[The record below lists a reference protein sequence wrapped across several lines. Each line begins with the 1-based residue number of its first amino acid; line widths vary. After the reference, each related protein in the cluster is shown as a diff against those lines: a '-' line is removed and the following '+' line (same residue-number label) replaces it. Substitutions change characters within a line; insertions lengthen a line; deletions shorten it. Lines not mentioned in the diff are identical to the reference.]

1 VIRFLGRW
9 RESNMTFRT
18 VAGAVALSLFTAA
31 CSDVPTAGPMAS
43 EIEDQAGPQGT
54 PATKLTF
61 VDVTEQVC
69 NALEGRHLQSFRASF
84 GMNAPAPDLKLQV
97 GDQLNVT
104 IWEAGTS
111 SLFSTAATAGPTGQI
126 LPTSHGVQL
135 PEIVVNHD
143 GTISIPYAG
152 RLQVVGKEP
161 EQVEDLIETS
171 LKDKSNGLRATVS
184 VMHSASNTV
193 TVTGEVGGSTR
204 VPLDLNGDRV
214 LDAIAAAGGIRVPV
228 SEATIRLTRGRQTA
242 SLRYDDILEDPGE
255 NIFMQ
260 AGDTLTV
267 AHEPQSYAAF
277 GALAANADV
286 PFGQAKLTLDEA
298 LAKAGGLQDQ
308 RADPTGI
315 FVFRFEPI
323 EIAQKIAP
331 GAGPQTADGVPVIY
345 HLDLRQAQS
354 YFLARQFVLRDKD
367 MIYVANARL
376 TELEKFLGVVGTV
389 LGPVATT
396 AAAGATISAYSH

>member
-1 VIRFLGRW
+1 
-9 RESNMTFRT
+9 MTFRT
-18 VAGAVALSLFTAA
+18 VASAVALSIFTAA

-43 EIEDQAGPQGT
+43 EIAEQAGPQGT

-61 VDVTEQVC
+61 VDLSERVC
-69 NALEGRHLQSFRASF
+69 DILQGRHLQSFRASF

-104 IWEAGTS
+104 VWEAGAN

-135 PEIVVNHD
+135 PVIVVNHD

-161 EQVEDLIETS
+161 EQVEDLIENA
-171 LKDKSNGLRATVS
+171 LRDKSGGLKATLS
-184 VMHSASNTV
+184 VVHSASNSV
-193 TVTGEVGGSTR
+193 TVTGEVGGSAR

-214 LDAIAAAGGIRVPV
+214 LDAIASAGGIRIPV

-242 SLRYDDILEDPGE
+242 SLRYDQILEDPGE
-255 NIFMQ
+255 NIYVQ

-267 AHEPQSYAAF
+267 AHEPQSFSAF
-277 GALAANADV
+277 GALASNAEV
-286 PFGQAKLTLDEA
+286 PFGRAKLTLDEA
-298 LAKAGGLQDQ
+298 LARAGGLQDQ

-315 FVFRFEPI
+315 FVFRFEPP
-323 EIAQKIAP
+323 ELVDKFAP
-331 GAGPQTADGVPVIY
+331 GAGPQTPAGVPVIY

-354 YFLARQFVLRDKD
+354 YFLARQFALRDKD
-367 MIYVANARL
+367 IVYVANARL

>member
-1 VIRFLGRW
+1 
-9 RESNMTFRT
+9 
-18 VAGAVALSLFTAA
+18 
-31 CSDVPTAGPMAS
+31 MAS
-43 EIEDQAGPQGT
+43 EIVDQAGPQGT

-61 VDVTEQVC
+61 VDLSENVC
-69 NALEGRHLQSFRASF
+69 NILASRHLQSFRASF
-84 GMNAPAPDLKLQV
+84 GMNTPAPDLKLEV
-97 GDQLNVT
+97 GDQLSVT
-104 IWEAGTS
+104 IWEAGVN
-111 SLFSTAATAGPTGQI
+111 SLFSSAATAGPTGQI
-126 LPTSHGVQL
+126 LATSHGVLL
-135 PEIVVNHD
+135 PPIVVNHD

-161 EQVEDLIETS
+161 EQVEDLIERS
-171 LKDKSNGLRATVS
+171 LSDKSNGLKATVS
-184 VMHSASNTV
+184 VTRSFNNSV

-214 LDAIAAAGGIRVPV
+214 LDTIAAAGGIRIPV

-242 SLRYDDILEDPGE
+242 SLRYDEILEDPGE
-255 NIFMQ
+255 NIYMQ

-267 AHEPQSYAAF
+267 AHEPQSFTAF
-277 GALAANADV
+277 GALGANSEVA
-286 PFGQAKLTLDEA
+286 FGRAKLTLDEA

-315 FVFRFEPI
+315 FLFRFEPP
-323 EIAQKIAP
+323 ELVQKFAP
-331 GAGPQTADGVPVIY
+331 GAGPLTPDGVPVIY

-354 YFLARQFVLRDKD
+354 YFLARQFALRDKD
-367 MIYVANARL
+367 IVYVANARL
-376 TELEKFLGVVGTV
+376 TELEKFLGVIGTV